1 MAQVYHHSILPL
13 CDIHDK
19 RTEVLIEMLILKNAM
34 DVCQKGFGLLKL
46 QLIFKHWRFWQNT
59 GLLFTI
65 LAPRQAKAVAEIDSD
80 KWTSVDEGSLDT
92 SRPYLCELP
101 SGKTISLFFYHGDLA
116 MEVAFRG
123 ALDNGERFCTTH
135 L

>member
-1 MAQVYHHSILPL
+1 MAL
-13 CDIHDK
+13 
-19 RTEVLIEMLILKNAM
+19 
-34 DVCQKGFGLLKL
+34 
-46 QLIFKHWRFWQNT
+46 
-59 GLLFTI
+59 
-65 LAPRQAKAVAEIDSD
+65 RQAKAVTGIGSD

-123 ALDNGERFCTTH
+123 ALDNGELLSANASMMSLKILMKIPCFTTQQTVSPTVIITGTVKW
-135 L
+135 